1 MKGYAIIILAV
12 AALAASCSGCKEK
25 PKATESVVEK
35 TDTTALII
43 MQLQK
48 CSRLY
53 TAEYDIHK
61 IVTHSDEKRLKGKL
75 FDHEF
80 DVRMPL
86 GDRKIAIPINVR
98 LKAYVDF
105 GSFGEENVSRK
116 GNKIEVT
123 LPDPRVVVTS
133 SKVDHD
139 EIKQYIDL
147 TRSRFT
153 DAEMTNFENQGREA
167 VVKSIPQLGI
177 INTARDNAAQV
188 IIPMIVKMGYDEKD
202 ITVTFRKDYEW
213 KIEKL
218 MDIKKTILALLKQFR
233 LQITLGI
240 VGIVAVLA
248 LLSWLSHTV
257 STSSVEIV
265 GNDSIDIT
273 PQQIQSI
280 KAIGQWEFLAIN
292 DEVMV
297 DTVRRGIFSDDHLTR
312 IYYGTLRLGVDMH
325 RTKPG
330 WIEAHGDTIVVTLP
344 PVGLLDEEF
353 IDETRTKSFYESG
366 KWDAKARKE
375 LLAKAYRKMRADCLT
390 PKNIEIAQNN
400 ADLQMRNIMK
410 AMGFNTVAIRF
421 SKDNK

>member
-1 MKGYAIIILAV
+1 MKKGFASIILAV

-25 PKATESVVEK
+25 PKATKSVVEK

-213 KIEKL
+213 KIER
-218 MDIKKTILALLKQFR
+218 LK
-233 LQITLGI
+233 
-240 VGIVAVLA
+240 
-248 LLSWLSHTV
+248 
-257 STSSVEIV
+257 
-265 GNDSIDIT
+265 D
-273 PQQIQSI
+273 
-280 KAIGQWEFLAIN
+280 
-292 DEVMV
+292 
-297 DTVRRGIFSDDHLTR
+297 
-312 IYYGTLRLGVDMH
+312 
-325 RTKPG
+325 
-330 WIEAHGDTIVVTLP
+330 
-344 PVGLLDEEF
+344 
-353 IDETRTKSFYESG
+353 
-366 KWDAKARKE
+366 
-375 LLAKAYRKMRADCLT
+375 
-390 PKNIEIAQNN
+390 
-400 ADLQMRNIMK
+400 
-410 AMGFNTVAIRF
+410 
-421 SKDNK
+421 

>member
-1 MKGYAIIILAV
+1 
-12 AALAASCSGCKEK
+12 
-25 PKATESVVEK
+25 
-35 TDTTALII
+35 
-43 MQLQK
+43 
-48 CSRLY
+48 
-53 TAEYDIHK
+53 
-61 IVTHSDEKRLKGKL
+61 
-75 FDHEF
+75 
-80 DVRMPL
+80 
-86 GDRKIAIPINVR
+86 
-98 LKAYVDF
+98 
-105 GSFGEENVSRK
+105 
-116 GNKIEVT
+116 
-123 LPDPRVVVTS
+123 
-133 SKVDHD
+133 
-139 EIKQYIDL
+139 
-147 TRSRFT
+147 
-153 DAEMTNFENQGREA
+153 
-167 VVKSIPQLGI
+167 
-177 INTARDNAAQV
+177 
-188 IIPMIVKMGYDEKD
+188 
-202 ITVTFRKDYEW
+202 
-213 KIEKL
+213 

-312 IYYGTLRLGVDMH
+312 IYYGTLRLGVDMQ